1 MAKKQKLEVT
11 NCDLQRKRKTFKVDF
26 TPDMVLSL
34 L

>member
-11 NCDLQRKRKTFKVDF
+11 NCDLQTFKVDF
-26 TPDMVLSL
+26 TPDMMLSL